1 MVLQQLRAEIESK
14 FAAGRFSWESV
25 LPNDAAGLL
34 KQLIRELPIPLLTFD
49 YLDAFAQI
57 DSTSCNQFTSP
68 NTSARDCR
76 SAVMYN

>member
-1 MVLQQLRAEIESK
+1 MSLHRRAVQYTIMCVFLQQLRAEIESK

-57 DSTSCNQFTSP
+57 DSTSSNQ
-68 NTSARDCR
+68 
-76 SAVMYN
+76 